1 LISTRQTRR
10 GGPAW
15 PPSPLRTR
23 RSRVHRGGS
32 VLPGFGLSLGF
43 TLFYL
48 GLLILIPLST
58 VFLKTASLTRSA
70 FWDTV
75 TGPRALAAYRLS
87 LGASCIAA
95 AINLVF
101 GVLVAWVLERY
112 RFPGRRLVDAFVDL
126 PFALPTAVAGIALAT
141 LYAKNGWIGRWLDPL
156 GIEVAYTRLGVV
168 VALTFI
174 GLPFVVRTVQP
185 VLADLDPEVEEAAAS
200 LGANRLQTF
209 GRVILPELVPAALTG
224 FVLAFA
230 RALGEYGSVIFIAGN
245 MPMKS
250 EITPLLIM
258 IKLEQFD
265 YAGATA
271 IALVFLVAS
280 FTLLLLVNLLAWR
293 RGRRLRP
300 AGVEV

>member
-1 LISTRQTRR
+1 MDL
-10 GGPAW
+10 
-15 PPSPLRTR
+15 PSPLPVAAR
-23 RSRVHRGGS
+23 RKGRRFRGGS

-43 TLFYL
+43 TLLYL

-58 VFLKTASLTRSA
+58 VFLKTATMTWSG
-70 FWDTV
+70 FWQTV
-75 TGPRALAAYRLS
+75 GSPRALAAYRLS
-87 LGASCIAA
+87 LGAAFAAA
-95 AINLVF
+95 AINAVF
-101 GVLVAWVLERY
+101 GLLVAWVLERY
-112 RFPGRRLVDAFVDL
+112 RFPGWRLVDALVDL

-141 LYAKNGWIGRWLDPL
+141 LYARNGWIGRWLAPL
-156 GIEVAYTRLGVV
+156 GVEVAYTRLGVV

-200 LGANRLQTF
+200 LGAGRWQTF
-209 GRVILPELVPAALTG
+209 RRVLLPQLLPAALTG

-250 EITPLLIM
+250 EIVPLLIM

-271 IALVFLVAS
+271 IALVFLLVS
-280 FTLLLLVNLLAWR
+280 FSLLLLINLLAWR
-293 RGRRLRP
+293 RGRRLRAVD
-300 AGVEV
+300 AGE